1 MEQAIFGKEKI
12 LKFRRLADAST
23 NKAAKL
29 ALQIE
34 HTITY
39 DTNSDSQMTKDGPIN
54 YDGGLTTSI
63 EISAISTR
71 DEVNEM
77 LRQSVLKREVLEVWE
92 IDLGSEKDGKYAA
105 KYGQGRLS
113 EWEDPANVEEAAQ
126 FTTTFNV
133 NGELQ
138 DGEVSLTP
146 DEIAT
151 IQYAFADTEP
161 KASGGSGE

>member
-1 MEQAIFGKEKI
+1 MQTPIFGKEKI
-12 LKFRRLADAST
+12 LKFRRYEDAAT
-23 NKAAKL
+23 KKAAKL

-39 DTNSDSQMTKDGPIN
+39 DTNADSQMTKDGPIN

-77 LRQSVLKREVLEVWE
+77 LRQSVLKRELLEVWE
-92 IDLGSEKDGKYAA
+92 IDLGNKTTDNKYKA
-105 KYGQGRLS
+105 KYGRGRLT

-126 FTTTFNV
+126 FTTTFNID
-133 NGELQ
+133 GELQ
-138 DGEVSLTP
+138 DGEVTLTT

-151 IQYAFADTEP
+151 IQYAFQDTDVQS
-161 KASGGSGE
+161 AG

>member
-1 MEQAIFGKEKI
+1 MQTPIFGKEKI
-12 LKFRRLADAST
+12 LKFRRYEDAAT
-23 NKAAKL
+23 KKAAKL

-39 DTNSDSQMTKDGPIN
+39 DTNADSQMTKDGPIN

-77 LRQSVLKREVLEVWE
+77 LRQSVLKRELLEVWE
-92 IDLGSEKDGKYAA
+92 IDLGNKTTDDKYKA
-105 KYGQGRLS
+105 KYGRGRLT

-126 FTTTFNV
+126 FTTTFNID
-133 NGELQ
+133 GELQ
-138 DGEVSLTP
+138 DGEVTLTP

-151 IQYAFADTEP
+151 IQYAFQDTDVQS
-161 KASGGSGE
+161 AG